1 MCYCITWALVS
12 CFMDDPAKGE
22 WWLLHSRILKYEC
35 NSFWFVLF
43 YILYLL
49 TNSCWYSGWYCDVQ
63 LRWNLL
69 GIVILEFPLW
79 INLRTFRFVL
89 YYYTIVWWAMVVWS
103 NVLSN
108 GSIHSWSCARNVW
121 EHTVC
126 TNQHWVPFDAS
137 WVLALASWIIS
148 ADWHWPSELLLL
160 VGSLASSVFLLLSC
174 AAYTLDRVEMRILL

>member
-79 INLRTFRFVL
+79 INLITFRIVL
-89 YYYTIVWWAMVVWS
+89 YYYCLVSHGCVIECLVQWINTQLKLCSKCMGAYCLYKPALGPFRCFLGIGTGQLNHFCWLTLAIWITSAGWQS
-103 NVLSN
+103 GKLS
-108 GSIHSWSCARNVW
+108 
-121 EHTVC
+121 
-126 TNQHWVPFDAS
+126 F
-137 WVLALASWIIS
+137 LS
-148 ADWHWPSELLLL
+148 AELC
-160 VGSLASSVFLLLSC
+160 SL
-174 AAYTLDRVEMRILL
+174 YPR